1 MTTEIAIG
9 IDLGTTFSCVGVW
22 QNDTVKILDNEDG
35 TKIVAS
41 YIAFDPESGEI
52 TVGNAAKL
60 SAASNPKNVIF
71 DVKRFIGKRFSD
83 PIVKAHLK
91 HYPFKI
97 SGDKDDKIVFT
108 VMKGGKEETF
118 YAEQLSALVLGKMK
132 SIAEQYLGKKVK
144 NAVITVPAYFNDAQR
159 QATKDAGVIAGLN
172 VLRLISEPTSA
183 AISYGLDKKCP
194 DDTKVLIFDFGGGTH
209 DISIL
214 NLCSGVFEVL
224 STAGD
229 TSLGG
234 EDIDNK
240 MIEVCIAEFKK
251 KTGLDISK
259 NDKAKT
265 RLRAACERAK
275 KTLSSSNNTTIEVD
289 ALYDGHD
296 FNMQYTRAKLED
308 LCSDLFQKCLKPVEG
323 ALRDAKLSK
332 SDIGEIVLVGGSTR
346 IPKLQEMLK
355 TYFNGKELC
364 KSINPDEAVAYGA
377 SIQAAI
383 LSNVQNEKLQEIVV
397 LDATP
402 LSLGVETAGGVM
414 TVLIPRNTT
423 IPTSKKQT
431 FSTYSDNQPGATI
444 KVYQGERA
452 QTKDCCLLGEFQV
465 SNIPP
470 MPRGRP
476 QIEICYNVDTNGI
489 LDVTATELTSK
500 ASGHLT
506 ITNDKSRLSKEQVQA
521 MLEKAEQFKAEDEAI
536 MKKIESKNGLESY
549 VYNWKTQLEDEKL
562 KSNLGEENHAT
573 IKKAI
578 EEAKEWVD
586 SHGSAETEEYEE
598 QQRNLENI
606 INPLMESVYKNM
618 AQQQGGMSAPPE
630 DNVDETL
637 GGGGSK
643 SKDNVKIEEVD

>member
-1 MTTEIAIG
+1 MTTELAIG

-83 PIVKAHLK
+83 PIVKAHMK

-132 SIAEQYLGKKVK
+132 SIAESYIGKKVK

-159 QATKDAGVIAGLN
+159 QATKDCGTIAGLN
-172 VLRLISEPTSA
+172 VLRLISEPTSS
-183 AISYGLDKKCP
+183 AIAYGLDKKCS
-194 DDTKVLIFDFGGGTH
+194 DDTKVLIFDCGGGTH

-224 STAGD
+224 STSGD
-229 TSLGG
+229 SSLGG
-234 EDIDNK
+234 EDFDNR
-240 MIEVCIAEFKK
+240 MIELCVAEFKK

-296 FNMQYTRAKLED
+296 FNMQYTRAKFED
-308 LCSDLFQKCLKPVEG
+308 LCSDLFQRCLKPVES

-476 QIEICYNVDTNGI
+476 QIEITYNVDTNGI

-506 ITNDKSRLSKEQVQA
+506 ITNDKSRLSKSQIEE
-521 MLEKAEQFKAEDEAI
+521 MLQKAEQFKAEDEAI
-536 MKKIESKNGLESY
+536 MKRIEAKNGLEGY
-549 VYNWKTQLEDEKL
+549 VYNWKIQLEDEKL

-606 INPLMESVYKNM
+606 INPLMESVYSKM

-643 SKDNVKIEEVD
+643 SAHNVKVEEVD

>member
-1 MTTEIAIG
+1 MTTELAIG
-9 IDLGTTFSCVGVW
+9 IDLGTTISCVGVW
-22 QNDTVKILDNEDG
+22 ENGAVKMLDNDDG
-35 TKIVAS
+35 TKLVPS
-41 YIAFDPESGEI
+41 YISFDPESGEI
-52 TVGNAAKL
+52 SVGNIAKS
-60 SAASNPKNVIF
+60 SAASNPKNTLF
-71 DVKRFIGKRFSD
+71 DIKRFLGRKFSD
-83 PIVKAHLK
+83 PIVKAHIK
-91 HYPFKI
+91 QYPFKI

-118 YAEQLSALVLGKMK
+118 YAEQLSALVLGELK
-132 SIAEQYLGKKVK
+132 SIAESYLGKKVK

-172 VLRLISEPTSA
+172 VLRLISEPTAA
-183 AISYGLDKKCP
+183 AIAYGLDKKCA
-194 DDTKVLIFDFGGGTH
+194 DDTKVLIYDEGGGTF
-209 DISIL
+209 DVSVI

-224 STAGD
+224 STGGD

-234 EDIDNK
+234 QDYDNRMID
-240 MIEVCIAEFKK
+240 VCVAEFKK

-289 ALYDGHD
+289 ALYDGND
-296 FNMQYTRAKLED
+296 FNMQYTRAKFED
-308 LCSDLFQKCLKPVEG
+308 LCNDLFQKTLKPVEG

-332 SDIGEIVLVGGSTR
+332 SDIGEVVLIGGSTR
-346 IPKLQEMLK
+346 IPKLQEILK
-355 TYFNGKELC
+355 TFFNGKELC

-489 LDVTATELTSK
+489 LDVTAIELTSK

-506 ITNDKSRLSKEQVQA
+506 ITNDKSRLSKSQIEA
-521 MLEKAEQFKAEDEAI
+521 MLQKAEQFKAEDEAI

-618 AQQQGGMSAPPE
+618 AQQQGGMSGPPE

-637 GGGGSK
+637 GGGGK
-643 SKDNVKIEEVD
+643 SDPHIEEVD